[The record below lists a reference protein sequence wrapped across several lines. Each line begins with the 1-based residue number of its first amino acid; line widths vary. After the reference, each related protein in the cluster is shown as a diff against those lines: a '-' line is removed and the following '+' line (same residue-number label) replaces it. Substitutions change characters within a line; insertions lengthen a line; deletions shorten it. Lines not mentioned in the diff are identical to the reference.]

1 MAKKTKKEKN
11 IEILDYKIA
20 KEEALLVE
28 WEAHGISQR
37 KIDKMEAK
45 KEKHKADKVKEEAS

>member
-11 IEILDYKIA
+11 IDILDYKIA
-20 KEEALLVE
+20 KEEALLEE

-37 KIDKMEAK
+37 KIEKMKAK
-45 KEKHKADKVKEEAS
+45 KDKHKDDKVKWEAS